1 MQAIVILPTYLM
13 TQLPVILV
21 WIVGVILALFYRKRY
36 PKISL
41 MALAAIVIVFVNSAA
56 GAILNLYLALTLQA
70 RGWSANQ
77 TSLVSTAGVIVQ
89 SLIAAVAWGLVLA
102 AIFGERNKP

>member
-1 MQAIVILPTYLM
+1 MQATVMLSTYLFN
-13 TQLPVILV
+13 QLPVIRV
-21 WIVGVILALFYRKRY
+21 WIVGVILALFYWKRY

-41 MALAAIVIVFVNSAA
+41 RALAAIVIVFVNSAA
-56 GAILNLYLALTLQA
+56 GAFLNLYLPLTLHA

-77 TSLVSTAGVIVQ
+77 ISLVSTASAIVQ

>member
-1 MQAIVILPTYLM
+1 MQATVILSTYLFN
-13 TQLPVILV
+13 QLPVILV

-36 PKISL
+36 PRISL

-56 GAILNLYLALTLQA
+56 GAFLNLYFPLTLHA

-77 TSLVSTAGVIVQ
+77 ISLVSTGSAIVQ
-89 SLIAAVAWGLVLA
+89 SVIAAVAWGLVLA

>member
-1 MQAIVILPTYLM
+1 MQAIVMLSTYFIY
-13 TQLPVILV
+13 QLPVILV

-41 MALAAIVIVFVNSAA
+41 RALAAIVIVFVSSAA
-56 GAILNLYLALTLQA
+56 GGILSLYLALTSQA
-70 RGWSANQ
+70 QRWSANQ
-77 TSLVSTAGVIVQ
+77 TSLVSTAGAIVQ